1 MGKVHTYAYRSAPF
15 YYNPAPIQTRLVG
28 VCVRREE
35 AIRDAVEQGGFE
47 FGTVDYGELLRRED
61 IGIIN
66 VCTPNDLHAQQVIAA
81 IEAGKHVY
89 CDKPLGVNAAECQRI
104 VDAMKRSGRKIVT
117 QVALQYRH
125 YPATLRAKQIIDEGR
140 LGTIRSFRA
149 CYLHSSLVDADKP
162 AGWRL
167 MQGKAGGTLADMGS
181 HLVDLLMHLAGPV
194 EQVLADCRTFHTT
207 RRGASGGALDVTAD
221 ELTTMLVRM
230 KSGASGTIELSKVA
244 AGVNDELRMEIHGDR
259 GALRFNLV
267 DPNYVEFYDHT
278 AAEKPYGGDRGWKR
292 IQTVGNY
299 PPPAGNLMPG
309 KLSIGWITGH
319 ITCLHQFLSAVAGK
333 EEAHPTFEETVA
345 MQQVLDAGY
354 RSSETRQ
361 WEQCK

>member
-1 MGKVHTYAYRSAPF
+1 MGKVHTYAYRSIPF
-15 YYNPAPIQTRLVG
+15 YYNPMPIQTRLVG

-35 AIRDAVEQGGFE
+35 TVASAVEQGGYD
-47 FGTVDYGELLRRED
+47 FGTTDYDALLRRDD

-66 VCTPNDLHAQQVIAA
+66 VCTPNDLHAKQVIAA
-81 IEAGKHVY
+81 IEVGKHVY
-89 CDKPLGVNAAECQRI
+89 CDKPLAVSAAECQRI
-104 VDAMKRSGRKIVT
+104 VDALKRSKRKIVT

-125 YPATLRAKQIIDEGR
+125 YPATLRAKQMIDEGR
-140 LGTIRSFRA
+140 LGIIRSFRA
-149 CYLHSSLVDADKP
+149 CYLHSSLMDPDKP

-167 MQGKAGGTLADMGS
+167 MEGTAGGTLSDMGS

-194 EQVLADCRTFHTT
+194 EAVVADCRTFQTS
-207 RRGASGGALDVTAD
+207 RKAASGNEVDVKAD

-230 KSGASGTIELSKVA
+230 KSGASGTIEVSKVA
-244 AGVNDELRMEIHGDR
+244 AGVNDELRLEIHGDR
-259 GALRFNLV
+259 GGLRFNLI

-319 ITCLHQFLSAVAGK
+319 IACLHQFLAAVAGK
-333 EEAHPTFEETVA
+333 AEAHPNFEESIA

-361 WEQCK
+361 WERIT